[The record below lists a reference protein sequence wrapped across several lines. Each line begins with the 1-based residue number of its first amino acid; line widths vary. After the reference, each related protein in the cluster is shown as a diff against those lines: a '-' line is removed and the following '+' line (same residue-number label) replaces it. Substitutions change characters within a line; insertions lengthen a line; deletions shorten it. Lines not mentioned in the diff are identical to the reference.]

1 MLPSTPSDKFC
12 VPFSDKLHV
21 SSLVK
26 SPTTQSLHCPGLEA
40 IPHEHPQHQDH
51 GPYSGA
57 SFGHEITSTT
67 KEKSPVN
74 QPKVLGLP
82 VKVFWVVMVGLVVI
96 LAGGKWRRSCWRV
109 GGESST
115 KVCKPRLAKHSMTD
129 LTVTAHRN
137 QNQQPRYPPKATQ
150 VKLWQQ

>member
-21 SSLVK
+21 SSLVM

-96 LAGGKWRRSCWRV
+96 LAGGI
-109 GGESST
+109 GGG
-115 KVCKPRLAKHSMTD
+115 LAGGLAASH
-129 LTVTAHRN
+129 
-137 QNQQPRYPPKATQ
+137 QPRYANPG
-150 VKLWQQ
+150 WQSIR